1 MNLAE
6 QIDADLK
13 AAMIARD
20 EVRKLTIRGIKKE
33 IIEAKTAP
41 GANGVITDDT
51 ILKIITKLLKQRKDS
66 ATIYVQ
72 QNRTEL
78 ADNELLEAA
87 ILEGYLP
94 KQMSAEELEAAV
106 KAIVTE
112 TGAAG
117 PKDMGKVM
125 GMASK
130 QLAGKAEG
138 RLISEMVKT
147 VLNSL

>member
-20 EVRKLTIRGIKKE
+20 EVRKLTVRGIKKE
-33 IIEAKTAP
+33 IIEAQTAP
-41 GANGVITDDT
+41 GANGEITDDM
-51 ILKIITKLLKQRKDS
+51 ILKIVTKLLKQRKDS
-66 ATIYVQ
+66 AAIYVQ
-72 QNRTEL
+72 QNRPEL
-78 ADNELLEAA
+78 AENEMLEAA
-87 ILEGYLP
+87 ILESYLP
-94 KQMSAEELEAAV
+94 KQMSPEELEAAV
-106 KAIVTE
+106 KAIVAE
-112 TGAAG
+112 TGAAS

-125 GMASK
+125 GLASK

-138 RLISEMVKT
+138 RLISEMVKN